1 MRQSKEKYLKFC
13 DSEKKIPIFSQPWWL
28 DTVCGENNWDII
40 LIESGGEIVAS
51 FPFYFQTNNR
61 FRFKQIEMPILTQ
74 KLGPYIKYP
83 EKQSYAS
90 KLSYEKEIMEQII
103 HSLPNYD
110 SLVVHFDYSYNNW
123 LPFYWNGFQQTTRY
137 TYVVEDLSN
146 EENVFNSFAS
156 NKKTNIRKATKNVLV
171 KYDLGCED
179 FIEFYM
185 NALKKKNDNLSY
197 PVSVLRN
204 LITKAYSLSKGRIIY
219 SVGKDN
225 PNDIYGAIFYVWD
238 NDSIYS
244 LVTAFDMTHGNVAS
258 SSLLFYQIMKD
269 FKESGL
275 KFDFEGSMIEPIER
289 SYNKF
294 GTKQVPYFRISKIN
308 SRKFKFFSF
317 LSELKNAFRN

>member
-1 MRQSKEKYLKFC
+1 MNLSKEKYLNFC
-13 DSEKKIPIFSQPWWL
+13 NTEKKIPIFSQPWWL

-40 LIESGGEIVAS
+40 LIENGVDIVAS
-51 FPFYFQTNNR
+51 FPFYFHTNSR
-61 FRFKQIEMPILTQ
+61 FRFKQIEMPTLTQ

-90 KLSYEKEIMEQII
+90 KLSYEKEIMQQII
-103 HSLPNYD
+103 ERLPNYD
-110 SLVVHFDYSYNNW
+110 SLVVHFDYTYDNW

-137 TYVVEDLSN
+137 TYVVKDLSN
-146 EENVFNSFAS
+146 EEIVFNSFAG
-156 NKKTNIRKATKNVLV
+156 NKKTDIRKASKNVII
-171 KYDLGCED
+171 KYDLEYDD
-179 FIEFYM
+179 FIIFYER
-185 NALKKKNDNLSY
+185 ALKKKNENLAYSA
-197 PVSVLRN
+197 SLLKN
-204 LITKAYSLSKGRIIY
+204 LIAKAYSCNQGRIIY

-244 LVTAFDMTHGNVAS
+244 LVTAFDMTFGNVAS

-275 KFDFEGSMIEPIER
+275 KFDFEGSMVEQIER

-294 GTKQVPYFRISKIN
+294 GTIQVPYFRISKIN
-308 SRKFKFFSF
+308 SRKYKIFSL
-317 LSELKNAFRN
+317 LSDLRNEFRN